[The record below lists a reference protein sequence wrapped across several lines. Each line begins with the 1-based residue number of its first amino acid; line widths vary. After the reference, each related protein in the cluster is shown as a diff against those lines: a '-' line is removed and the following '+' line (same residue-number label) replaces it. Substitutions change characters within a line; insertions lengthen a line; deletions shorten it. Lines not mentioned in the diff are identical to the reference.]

1 MRPVVVA
8 VEVRYSTLLDLNKL
22 RDVFLSI
29 RNNSRHKDKIFTYQ
43 MFLMANLINI
53 KTILQDHT
61 YVHGKYNIF
70 LIHRPKSRVIM
81 SENMTD
87 KIVNHL
93 VSRYCLFPLIEP
105 KLIDMNVA
113 TREGK
118 GSKAALLYVKKYLHH
133 LKENHEHIYVLK
145 CDIHKYFYSIDH
157 ELLLAKLSR
166 LILDKDLFRLVKTII
181 DSTDFDYVNQE
192 LASVINHRKQYICHS
207 NINEREKKEQLAR
220 LDKIPFY
227 EKGKG
232 LPIGNMTSQIL
243 AIFYLNDLDHYIKEK
258 LGIQCYIRYMDD
270 LILIHHDVNYLKK
283 CLRQIEEKVHELR
296 LSLNEKTQIYEVTNQ
311 GFPFLG
317 YRFVL
322 RKKRLYI
329 LLLSNTKKRI
339 LHRLRKIANEDQY
352 DMLHQNYFGYL
363 LPADSRGFLYE
374 FKKKR
379 LH

>member
-1 MRPVVVA
+1 MKQL
-8 VEVRYSTLLDLNKL
+8 EYSTLLDLDRL
-22 RDVFLSI
+22 REVFFSI
-29 RNNSRHKDKIFTYQ
+29 KNNSRHKDKIFAYE
-43 MFLMANLINI
+43 MFLTANLIGI
-53 KTILQDHT
+53 KTILQERA

-81 SENMTD
+81 SESMTD
-87 KIVNHL
+87 KIINHL

-118 GSKAALLYVKKYLHH
+118 GSKAALFYVKKYLHH
-133 LKENHEHIYVLK
+133 LKENHKHIYVLK

-157 ELLLAKLSR
+157 EILLSKLSH
-166 LILDKDLFRLVKTII
+166 LIMDEEVFRLVKTII
-181 DSTDFDYVNQE
+181 DSTNLDYVNQE
-192 LASVINHRKQYICHS
+192 LANIIKRRKQYIYHS
-207 NINEREKKEQLAR
+207 NINEREKIEHLAR
-220 LDKIPFY
+220 LAKIPFY

-258 LGIQCYIRYMDD
+258 LGVQCYIRYMDD
-270 LILIHHDVNYLKK
+270 LILIHYDSNYLKK
-283 CLRQIEEKVHELR
+283 CLHEIEKQVHDLR

-322 RKKRLYI
+322 RKKRLHV
-329 LLLSNTKKRI
+329 LLLSNTKRRI
-339 LHRLRKIANEDQY
+339 LRRLKKVADNQKY
-352 DMLHQNYFGYL
+352 DFLHQNYFGYL

-374 FKKKR
+374 MKKKR
-379 LH
+379 LR